1 MTRKDRIMRRH
12 ARTGDRGQI
21 VIIVAMSMVVLI
33 AMVGLVIDGGYAW
46 GKQRDTQNA
55 ADAMAKAG
63 ATKLTE
69 NLAGKLP
76 ANDDDDVRRAMQ
88 DTADANAVEMPR
100 AFYTDFEGNMITNG
114 GVPTT
119 NESAA
124 VEVGNAGSIPAVAA
138 GVRAVGSQTFETFLA
153 RVIGFDR
160 FTATTDATARSG
172 WLTGTCEA
180 DAGCAVL
187 PLTIPVT
194 QLGCDG
200 TGAPSPVIDGDGDK
214 ILWAAPTG
222 DVPVVLPLCTS
233 GPGNV
238 GWLDWTP
245 DGSTP
250 ECPGTGK
257 AELACILGDPSNP
270 GLRWPGWYYVPE
282 TGNPNSSGIQ
292 DALDAFDDATVLI
305 PQFDL
310 TCNTKPSGPGITDC
324 PPANVGGNG
333 TNQWYHLAGMSS
345 FHLCTDSGP
354 DPDFNS
360 DCVAA
365 GFNQGAYV
373 QGNHAN
379 PCDTGNGS
387 TSCLTGKFVVI
398 SYEGEVAAQPGVN
411 SASSIPGI
419 QLIR

>member
-1 MTRKDRIMRRH
+1 MRTHHVRQSES
-12 ARTGDRGQI
+12 GQ
-21 VIIVAMSMVVLI
+21 VLVIVAMSMVILV
-33 AMVGLVIDGGYAW
+33 AMVGVVIDGGYAW

-55 ADAMAKAG
+55 ADAIAKAG
-63 ATKLTE
+63 ALKLTE
-69 NLAGKLP
+69 NLAGKSP
-76 ANDDDDVRRAMQ
+76 ANTDADVLDAMQ
-88 DTADANAVEMPR
+88 DTADLNNVTMPTS
-100 AFYTDFEGNMITNG
+100 FYTNFDGEMITNG
-114 GVPTT
+114 GTPTT

-124 VEVGNAGSIPAVAA
+124 VEVGSGSIPAAAA
-138 GVRAVGSQTFETFLA
+138 GVRAKASQSFETFLA
-153 RVIGFDR
+153 RVIGFDQ

-172 WLTGTCEA
+172 WLTGTCEGQ
-180 DAGCAVL
+180 AGCSVMPVA
-187 PLTIPVT
+187 IPVT

-200 TGAPSPVIDGDGDK
+200 TGQPAPVTDEDGDK
-214 ILWAAPTG
+214 ILWTAPSA
-222 DVPVVLPLCTS
+222 DVVVLPLCSS

-245 DGSTP
+245 DGQTP
-250 ECPGTGK
+250 GCSGTGK
-257 AELACILGDPSNP
+257 AELACILLDPSNP
-270 GLRWPGWYYVPE
+270 NLRWPGWYYVPE
-282 TGNPNSSGIQ
+282 TGNPNSGPMQ
-292 DALDAFDDATVLI
+292 DALDLMDGSIVLI

-310 TCNTKPSGPGITDC
+310 TCNTEPSGPGITDC

-354 DPDFNS
+354 DTAFNA

-365 GFNQGAYV
+365 GFSNASFV
-373 QGNHAN
+373 QGNHAS

-387 TSCLTGKFVVI
+387 TSCFGGKFVVI

-411 SASSIPGI
+411 SASSVPGI